1 VGELLG
7 YARVATTDQ
16 SADGQLD
23 SLRAIGP
30 EWIWTDVVS
39 GVRTPVYV
47 DNENKL
53 STREGSVIK
62 GAMHRSRR
70 RRQ

>member
-1 VGELLG
+1 
-7 YARVATTDQ
+7 
-16 SADGQLD
+16 
-23 SLRAIGP
+23 
-30 EWIWTDVVS
+30 
-39 GVRTPVYV
+39 VRTPVYV